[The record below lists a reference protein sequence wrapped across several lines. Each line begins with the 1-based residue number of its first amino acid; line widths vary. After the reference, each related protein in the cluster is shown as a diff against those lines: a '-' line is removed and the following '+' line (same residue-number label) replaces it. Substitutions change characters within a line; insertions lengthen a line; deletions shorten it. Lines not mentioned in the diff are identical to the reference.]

1 MAEVEQKKQTHKEE
15 RQKYTLNKLKGLGQE
30 IIEDVEKTKVPSI
43 RVPSRGTGNIVY
55 DDAKRYY
62 VLGDRFGHR
71 SLGNVKQIRKLGQ
84 MVYVGNFCK
93 DLVAREKTATIREM
107 YYVSEGWG
115 ISFKTQQES
124 NIVGEDLEVTLG
136 VTREELGLMP
146 EEDGASVYGDL
157 TLIDEGTEI
166 NAAKMGK
173 SGYTISP
180 TIDQVELMDCNVDK
194 VLAVET
200 MGMFHRLVQE
210 NAHKRFNCLIVGLK
224 GQAARATRRFIK
236 RLNEEKGLPV
246 YICNDGDPWGFHIAQ
261 VIISG
266 SAKLAHVN
274 HQLATP
280 DAKFIGVTASDI
292 INYDLP
298 TDKLKDVDVMRL
310 KELSKDPRY
319 KTDFWQTEIK
329 KMLKIGKKAEQQ
341 SFSKYGLEYVVDTYF
356 PAKFEEMENQ
366 A

>member
-1 MAEVEQKKQTHKEE
+1 M
-15 RQKYTLNKLKGLGQE
+15 
-30 IIEDVEKTKVPSI
+30 
-43 RVPSRGTGNIVY
+43 
-55 DDAKRYY
+55 
-62 VLGDRFGHR
+62 
-71 SLGNVKQIRKLGQ
+71 
-84 MVYVGNFCK
+84 
-93 DLVAREKTATIREM
+93 
-107 YYVSEGWG
+107 
-115 ISFKTQQES
+115 
-124 NIVGEDLEVTLG
+124 EVTLG
-136 VTREELGLMP
+136 TTREDLGLMP
-146 EEDGASVYGDL
+146 EEDGASVYGDINL
-157 TLIDEGTEI
+157 VDEVEI

-180 TIDQVELMDCNVDK
+180 TIDQVELGDCNVDK

-224 GQAARATRRFIK
+224 GQAARATRRFLK
-236 RLNEEKGLPV
+236 RMNEEKGLPV

-274 HQLATP
+274 KDLATP

-298 TDKLKDVDVMRL
+298 TDKLKDVDVLRL

-319 KTDFWQTEIK
+319 KDEFWQTEIK

-341 SFSKYGLEYVVDTYF
+341 SFSKYGLEYVVDEYF

>member
-1 MAEVEQKKQTHKEE
+1 MAEKKGKSHKEIRKE
-15 RQKYTLNKLKGLGQE
+15 YTFNKLKGLGKD
-30 IIEDVEKTKVPSI
+30 IIEDIEKNKVPSV

-55 DDAKRYY
+55 DEAKRYY
-62 VLGDRFGHR
+62 VLGDRYGKR
-71 SLGNVKQIRKLGQ
+71 SLGNVKQIRKMGQ
-84 MVYVGNFCK
+84 MVYVANFCK

-115 ISFKTQQES
+115 ISFKNQQES

-136 VTREELGLMP
+136 
-146 EEDGASVYGDL
+146 
-157 TLIDEGTEI
+157 
-166 NAAKMGK
+166 

-180 TIDQVELMDCNVDK
+180 TIDQVDFLDHNVDK

-224 GQAARATRRFIK
+224 GQAARATRRFLK
-236 RLNEEKGLPV
+236 RVNTELKLPV

-274 HQLATP
+274 EDLATP

-298 TDKLKDVDVMRL
+298 TDKLKDVDVLRL

-319 KTDFWQTEIK
+319 KDDFWQTEIK

-341 SFSKYGLEYVVDTYF
+341 SFSKYGLEYVVDEYF